1 MLENMMNQIPNTQA
15 CARTNDLI
23 SFLYGEVGESDTRDF
38 ERHLQLCV
46 SCQSEIASFTQVRG
60 AVGEWK
66 TEVMTV
72 LSPVY
77 ESKLGQPFRQ
87 KSAIAALREFFALSP
102 FWMKSAVAFAT
113 VLFCIL
119 AARTVGRLAAEHPQ
133 PMTAVVPSDAKYSE
147 QEMRS
152 ILERALAEKTAPLTS
167 NRNENVKIVQKR
179 APQRENTGRVP
190 AGSVQM
196 ARGRRPLTKFELEQL
211 AADLRLF
218 STRDD
223 EGLNLLG
230 DQINQ

>member
-1 MLENMMNQIPNTQA
+1 MNQTPNTQA

-23 SFLYGEVGESDTRDF
+23 SFLYGEVGECDTRDF
-38 ERHLQLCV
+38 ERHLQQC
-46 SCQSEIASFTQVRG
+46 SNCQSEIASFTLIRG

-72 LSPVY
+72 LSPAY
-77 ESKLGQPFRQ
+77 ESKLGQPSRQ

-102 FWMKSAVAFAT
+102 LWMKGALAFAT

-119 AARTVGRLAAEHPQ
+119 AVRTVGRLAAEQPQ

-152 ILERALAEKTAPLTS
+152 ILEKALAEKTAALIS
-167 NRNENVKIVQKR
+167 NRNENVKTVQKR
-179 APQRENTGRVP
+179 VPQPNTGRVP
-190 AGSVQM
+190 AGSTQM
-196 ARGRRPLTKFELEQL
+196 ARGRRPLTKSELEQL

-223 EGLNLLG
+223 EGLDLLG
-230 DQINQ
+230 DRINQ